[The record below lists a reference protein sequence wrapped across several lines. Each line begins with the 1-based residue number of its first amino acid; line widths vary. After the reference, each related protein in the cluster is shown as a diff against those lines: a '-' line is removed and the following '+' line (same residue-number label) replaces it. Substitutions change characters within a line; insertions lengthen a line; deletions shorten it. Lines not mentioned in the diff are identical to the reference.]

1 MQIWPI
7 EKTLR
12 NEDGTRSVD
21 IRVSPDGKLFRY
33 YENVW
38 ISVGDDELLYYPDG
52 GYWSC
57 PEMSGYYG
65 SLKDCELGPEM
76 MLGGLLVRP
85 EKN

>member
-12 NEDGTRSVD
+12 NDDGTRSVE
-21 IRVSPDGKLFRY
+21 IRVSPDGKFFRY

-38 ISVGDDELLYYPDG
+38 TSAGDDELLYYPDG

-65 SLKDCELGPEM
+65 SLEDCERGARNDVGWLAGPS
-76 MLGGLLVRP
+76 
-85 EKN
+85 

>member
-1 MQIWPI
+1 MQIWSI

-21 IRVSPDGKLFRY
+21 IRVSPDGKFFRY

-38 ISVGDDELLYYPDG
+38 TPVGGDELLYYPDG

-57 PEMSGYYG
+57 LEMSGYYG
-65 SLKDCELGPEM
+65 SLEDCERGARNDVGWLAGAS
-76 MLGGLLVRP
+76 
-85 EKN
+85 

>member
-1 MQIWPI
+1 MQIWSI

-12 NEDGTRSVD
+12 NDDRTRAVD

-38 ISVGDDELLYYPDG
+38 SSVGDDELMYYPDG
-52 GYWSC
+52 GFWSC

-65 SLKDCELGPEM
+65 SLKDCELGARNNVKWLAGPS
-76 MLGGLLVRP
+76 
-85 EKN
+85 